1 MFSKK
6 HFLILLIAF
15 SFLSCGDNSTDE
27 IEDLENKSITQEV
40 HQLVNEHRATIGKSA
55 LTFNNQISE
64 MALEHTKYMINKGKI
79 SHDNFDAR
87 FAQVRALVNAMS
99 FAENVAS
106 KQNSAQEVVTGWLN
120 SAGHR
125 ANIEGDYTHT
135 GIGVLKNASGNY
147 YFTQLFYSK

>member
-6 HFLILLIAF
+6 YILPLICFLIFF
-15 SFLSCGDNSTDE
+15 SCSDNTSNEIDST
-27 IEDLENKSITQEV
+27 ITEEV
-40 HQLVNEHRATIGKSA
+40 HKLINEHRISIGKNT
-55 LTFNNQISE
+55 LVFDNQVADI
-64 MALEHTKYMINKGKI
+64 AIEHTEYMISKNKI

-87 FAQVRALVNAMS
+87 FTQVRTLVNAMS

-106 KQNSAQEVVTGWLN
+106 KQNSAQEVITSWLN

-135 GIGVLKNASGNY
+135 GIGVLKNVSGNY

>member
-6 HFLILLIAF
+6 YILPLICFLIFF
-15 SFLSCGDNSTDE
+15 SCSDNTSNE
-27 IEDLENKSITQEV
+27 IDNVEDSSITEEV
-40 HQLVNEHRATIGKSA
+40 HKLINEHRISIGKNT
-55 LTFNNQISE
+55 LVFDNQVADI
-64 MALEHTKYMINKGKI
+64 AIEHTEYMISKNKI
-79 SHDNFDAR
+79 SHDGFDAR

-99 FAENVAS
+99 FAENVAY
-106 KQNSAQEVVTGWLN
+106 KQNSAQKVVTGWLS

>member
-6 HFLILLIAF
+6 YILPLICFLVFF
-15 SFLSCGDNSTDE
+15 SCSDTTSNEIDN
-27 IEDLENKSITQEV
+27 IEDNTITQEV
-40 HQLVNEHRATIGKSA
+40 HKLINEHRISIGKNT
-55 LTFNNQISE
+55 LVFDNQI
-64 MALEHTKYMINKGKI
+64 ADIAIEHTEYMISKNKI

>member
-6 HFLILLIAF
+6 YILPLICFLIFF
-15 SFLSCGDNSTDE
+15 SCSDNTSNEIDST
-27 IEDLENKSITQEV
+27 ITEEV
-40 HQLVNEHRATIGKSA
+40 HKLINEHRISIGKST
-55 LTFNNQISE
+55 LVFDNQVADI
-64 MALEHTKYMINKGKI
+64 AIEHTEYMISKNKI

-87 FAQVRALVNAMS
+87 FAQVRTLVNAMN
-99 FAENVAS
+99 FAKNVAS
-106 KQNSAQEVVTGWLN
+106 KQNSAQEVIAGWLN